1 MSAIIVI
8 KYRARGGLS
17 MMVSKAQQ
25 RAVTKYVKENYDEF
39 KVRLPKGTKDQIRT
53 AADQQGQS
61 VNAWISQA
69 ITEKM
74 KKESA
79 GA

>member
-1 MSAIIVI
+1 MT
-8 KYRARGGLS
+8 
-17 MMVSKAQQ
+17 VSKAQQ

>member
-1 MSAIIVI
+1 MT
-8 KYRARGGLS
+8 
-17 MMVSKAQQ
+17 VSKAQQ

-74 KKESA
+74 EKESA

>member
-1 MSAIIVI
+1 MT
-8 KYRARGGLS
+8 
-17 MMVSKAQQ
+17 VSKAQQ

-39 KVRLPKGTKDQIRT
+39 KVRLPKGTKDQIKA

-69 ITEKM
+69 ITEKLE
-74 KKESA
+74 KESA
-79 GA
+79 GV

>member
-1 MSAIIVI
+1 MT
-8 KYRARGGLS
+8 
-17 MMVSKAQQ
+17 VSKAQQ

-39 KVRLPKGTKDQIRT
+39 KVRLPKGTKDQIKA

-61 VNAWISQA
+61 VNAWIGQA
-69 ITEKM
+69 ITEKLE
-74 KKESA
+74 KENA